1 MSRVDRSRLRSR
13 LKAVLDDRFTD
24 DETEV
29 IAHAA
34 VDYPYCRVDSLPET
48 LEHDFAQ
55 LKDEYTVDEIRDVL
69 TTLAAETDLFSPRDE
84 DGGNGLG
91 NMTEIGDDEAFVDRL
106 ERQVSGDDPDG
117 TDGEATAGE
126 ATAGEARTDAATVFD
141 DLRRYHDRY
150 LERRV
155 DRRAETIP
163 IASHHRS
170 TESFKRDLDL
180 SSYDQ
185 PDELCIPTF
194 SFETMPGFVVE
205 NIEQWI
211 ENGLTVKV
219 LLFGE
224 ETGASL
230 EYGRVK
236 DEIRKGEEKLRSL
249 QDRTASA
256 PGELKYRKAS
266 GVEHTHFRGLLVRSK
281 NEDDC
286 TYRFFVLDD
295 RRERGVN
302 SVVLR
307 GRDKTTIYRTLD
319 DYFDRAW
326 RAGRPPGWRGT
337 VKANSGAIGLGVAVA
352 VFAVGVYGWVTRT
365 IPARIAE
372 PAIAVTI
379 AIILTIIEEKY
390 LDIVN

>member
-1 MSRVDRSRLRSR
+1 MTRVDRSELRSR
-13 LKAVLDDRFTD
+13 LKAVLADRFGD

-55 LKDEYTVDEIRDVL
+55 LRDDYTADEIRDVL
-69 TTLAAETDLFSPRDE
+69 EALATETDLFSLRDE
-84 DGGNGLG
+84 DGGNGLD
-91 NMTEIGDDEAFVDRL
+91 NRMEIGDDAEFVDRL
-106 ERQVSGDDPDG
+106 ERHVLGDEPDRTNG
-117 TDGEATAGE
+117 DETARETRADAT
-126 ATAGEARTDAATVFD
+126 TVFD
-141 DLRRYHDRY
+141 DLRQYHDRY

-180 SSYDQ
+180 SRYNQ
-185 PDELCIPTF
+185 PNELCIPTF
-194 SFETMPGFVVE
+194 SFETMPDFVVE
-205 NIEQWI
+205 SIERWI

-249 QDRTASA
+249 QERTASA

-266 GVEHTHFRGLLVRSK
+266 GVEHTHFRGLLVRSE
-281 NEDDC
+281 NDDEC
-286 TYRFFVLDD
+286 SYRFFVLDD

-302 SVVLR
+302 SAILR
-307 GRDKTTIYRTLD
+307 GRDRTTIFRTLD

-326 RAGRPPGWRGT
+326 RAARPPGWRGI
-337 VKANSGAIGLGVAVA
+337 VKANSGAIGLGVAIA
-352 VFAVGVYGWVTRT
+352 VFVVAVYGWFTRT

-390 LDIVN
+390 LDAVF

>member
-1 MSRVDRSRLRSR
+1 MSGVDRSRLRSR
-13 LKAVLDDRFTD
+13 LKAVLDDRFD
-24 DETEV
+24 DAETEV

-48 LEHDFAQ
+48 LAHDFAQ

-69 TTLAAETDLFSPRDE
+69 EGLDAETDLFSIRDE
-84 DGGNGLG
+84 DGGSGLA
-91 NMTEIGDDEAFVDRL
+91 NRTEIGDDAAFVDRL
-106 ERQVSGDDPDG
+106 ERQVLGDASDR
-117 TDGEATAGE
+117 TDGEETAGE
-126 ATAGEARTDAATVFD
+126 TRTDAATVFD

-180 SSYDQ
+180 SRYDQ

-194 SFETMPGFVVE
+194 SFETMPDFVVE
-205 NIEQWI
+205 SIERWI

-281 NEDDC
+281 NDDEC

-307 GRDKTTIYRTLD
+307 GRDRTTIYRTLD
-319 DYFDRAW
+319 DYFERAW
-326 RAGRPPGWRGT
+326 RAARPPGWRGT
-337 VKANSGAIGLGVAVA
+337 VKANSGAIGLGVAAA
-352 VFAVGVYGWVTRT
+352 VFAVAVYGWFTRT
-365 IPARIAE
+365 IPSRIAE

-379 AIILTIIEEKY
+379 AISLTIIEEKY
-390 LDIVN
+390 LDAIF